1 MIRHYSDV
9 ARVSLSMKFQL
20 KFIFRLMRPDGS
32 VIFARTAEPRVL
44 IQLPIDLRTA
54 DEYERRIRIAERRPM
69 VKREFEDL
77 GEDTF
82 SHQKYTTQWKR

>member
-1 MIRHYSDV
+1 
-9 ARVSLSMKFQL
+9 
-20 KFIFRLMRPDGS
+20 MRPDGS

-69 VKREFEDL
+69 VKREFEVFIFIRGKPRLFFFRILARILLIIKNIRRNGSVD
-77 GEDTF
+77 
-82 SHQKYTTQWKR
+82 R